1 MSELV
6 RALVD
11 VPGGEVVTVVED
23 TRAPNA
29 EQLAAIDAPGLVF
42 VSAGAG
48 TGKTTVLVERFVRAV
63 RERGLPIDSVLA
75 ITYTERAAGELRG
88 RIRGRLK
95 ELGRHDLAREL
106 DGAWISTIHGFCH
119 RLLKAHPFEAGIDPR
134 FRVLD
139 ENQARVLAGEA
150 FETALEE
157 FCVSDDSERI
167 RLLATYRARGLR
179 RMLTGVYETLRSAG
193 RDLVLEVAA
202 RPGLDA
208 RVEELREAA
217 RCVIEDTAG
226 MQAADTPRDS
236 AARVL
241 ELLEHVPATERL
253 LDLSDVAARGGPRDR
268 FASYEEARRAV
279 EQAALDELAARD
291 RSLLEELLRRFADAY
306 AAAKERESALDFE
319 DLQLGARDLLRDHP
333 SIRERESWRF
343 RSVLV
348 DEFQDTNRLQC
359 ELIDLLSRPWPVSA
373 PAGRSPAP
381 PPPGAADGTVLSG
394 PVLMST
400 VPSGPAPPA
409 APQEPESSSASP
421 IEVFFVG
428 DEFQSIYR
436 FRHADVEVF
445 RERREASGGVLAL
458 TENYRSRPEVLDVIN
473 HLFSADF
480 GDSFQPLSAAGR
492 FADPAFGPAVELLVT
507 DKASYR
513 DSGTHWR
520 AAEAKHV
527 ASRVQELVDS
537 GEATPGEIVLLFAA
551 GTDARIYEQALR
563 ERGLPTFRATGR
575 DYYHQQQVVDLLA
588 YLRLLHNRYDDEAL
602 VTVLASPFVGV
613 SNDALMHLR
622 RSAERRPLFV
632 GLERSLPAGLSDRDA
647 RLFRAFRQ
655 RYDRLAGLAAR
666 LSLERLC
673 ERILTEHD
681 YDLAVLA
688 QWDGRRRYANL
699 RKLARLA
706 RSYEELRGPDVEG
719 FVRFVRE
726 QDTVGASELEAVAE
740 EEGTDVI
747 RLLTIHGAKGLEFK
761 VVVVA
766 DAGRHGASYDS
777 DEILCLPDGR
787 LGFRVADPA
796 TGKRRPTSD
805 YQEVKEVEEEASE
818 AERRRL
824 YYVAM
829 TRAIDRLVVSG
840 SIDPE
845 RSGDDSTPI
854 GWVLGRLEAKELD
867 EAGEGPVEIER
878 NGARLL
884 IRVDRCVAEPA
895 EPKRS
900 DDQEQLALFA
910 SNGDAPVIA
919 DAPKLPALL
928 PVPEPPANRVRRLS
942 YSALALYQLCSY
954 RFYAERIVGLRE
966 APAAR
971 GDGEVGLA
979 ATEVG
984 DAVHVLLEQ
993 VDLAAPRSPE
1003 QLGDSVRAVYPSAT
1017 DDEVERIGRNVAA
1030 YCESGLAQRIAELE
1044 DATVERPF
1052 AFEHDGVLLRGRID
1066 VFHLQDGRALV
1077 VDYKTNVLEDA
1088 TPAEVVEREYTLQR
1102 LVYAL
1107 ACLRAGAEE
1116 VEVVYQF
1123 LERPEDLVTVC
1134 YKADQLPVLEAELS
1148 AAIAAIQAGEFHPR
1162 PSDYACPTCPALDLV
1177 CAGPRLPAF
1186 SA

>member
-1 MSELV
+1 VPDLV
-6 RALVD
+6 RPVVH
-11 VPGGEVVTVVED
+11 VPGGEVMTVVED

-48 TGKTTVLVERFVRAV
+48 TGKTTVLVERFARAV
-63 RERGLPIDSVLA
+63 CERGLPIESVLA

-88 RIRGRLK
+88 RIRKRLA
-95 ELGRHDLAREL
+95 ELDRHDLAREL

-119 RLLKAHPFEAGIDPR
+119 RLLKAHPFEAGVDPT

-139 ENQARVLAGEA
+139 ENQARVIAGEA
-150 FETALEE
+150 FEAALED
-157 FCVSDDSERI
+157 FCASEDPERT
-167 RLLATYRARGLR
+167 RLLATYGARGLR

-193 RDLVLEVAA
+193 RELALEVTE
-202 RPGLDA
+202 RPGLEA
-208 RVEELREAA
+208 RIEELREAA
-217 RCVIEDTAG
+217 RCVVDDTAG
-226 MQAADTPRDS
+226 LEKADKARAS
-236 AARVL
+236 AARAL
-241 ELLEHVPATERL
+241 ELLERPPAADRL
-253 LDLSDVAARGGPRDR
+253 LDLSDIAARGGPRDR
-268 FASYEEARRAV
+268 FASYEQARRAV

-291 RSLLEELLRRFADAY
+291 RALLEDLLGRFANAY
-306 AAAKERESALDFE
+306 SAAKASESALDFE
-319 DLQLGARDLLRDHP
+319 DLQLTARDLLRDHAA
-333 SIRERESWRF
+333 IRERESWRF

-359 ELIDLLSRPWPVSA
+359 ELIDLLA
-373 PAGRSPAP
+373 TE
-381 PPPGAADGTVLSG
+381 DL
-394 PVLMST
+394 
-400 VPSGPAPPA
+400 
-409 APQEPESSSASP
+409 
-421 IEVFFVG
+421 FFVG

-458 TENYRSRPEVLDVIN
+458 TENYRSRPEVLQVIN
-473 HLFSADF
+473 HLFSSDF

-492 FADPAFGPAVELLVT
+492 FEDPAFGPAVELLVT
-507 DKASYR
+507 DKSTYK

-527 ASRVQELVDS
+527 ASRVKELVDS

-551 GTDARIYEQALR
+551 GTDARLYETALR
-563 ERGLPTFRATGR
+563 ELGLPTFRATGR

-613 SNDALMHLR
+613 SNDALLHLR
-622 RSAERRPLFV
+622 RAAERRPLFV
-632 GLERSLPAGLSDRDA
+632 GLERSLPEGLTERDV

-655 RYDRLAGLAAR
+655 RYERLAGLAPR

-726 QDTVGASELEAVAE
+726 LGAVGASELEAVAE

-766 DAGRHGASYDS
+766 DAGRHGASRDA

-805 YQEVKEVEEEASE
+805 YEEVKEVEDEAAE

-829 TRAIDRLVVSG
+829 TRAIDRLIVSG
-840 SIDPE
+840 SIDPD
-845 RSGDDSTPI
+845 RGGDESTPI
-854 GWVLGRLEAKELD
+854 GWVLGRLEATELD
-867 EAGEGPVEIER
+867 DAAGAPVEIER
-878 NGARLL
+878 DGARLVL
-884 IRVDRCVAEPA
+884 RLDRFGGEEPLQPA
-895 EPKRS
+895 EAA
-900 DDQEQLALFA
+900 DEEQLALFA
-910 SNGDAPVIA
+910 VENGKVSIA
-919 DAPKLPALL
+919 DAPRLPELA
-928 PVPEPPANRVRRLS
+928 PIPEPPENQVRRLS
-942 YSALALYQLCSY
+942 YSALALFELCSY
-954 RFYAERIVGLRE
+954 RFYAERLVGLRE
-966 APAAR
+966 AKPAR
-971 GDGEVGLA
+971 GEGDGDGEGALA
-979 ATEVG
+979 ATEIG
-984 DAVHVLLEQ
+984 DAVHVLLEGL
-993 VDLAAPRSPE
+993 DLRSPRPPDHLAE
-1003 QLGDSVRAVYPSAT
+1003 SVRARYPLAT
-1017 DDEVERIGRNVAA
+1017 DDEIERIGGLVED
-1030 YCESGLAQRIAELE
+1030 YCRSEIAQRLAGLE
-1044 DATVERPF
+1044 GATVERSF
-1052 AFEHDGVLLRGRID
+1052 AFEHDGVLLHGRLD
-1066 VFHLQDGRALV
+1066 VFHEADGHALV

-1088 TPAEVVEREYTLQR
+1088 SPAEVVEREYGLQR

-1107 ACLRAGAEE
+1107 ACLRAGASE

-1123 LERPEDLVTVC
+1123 LERPNDLVTDC
-1134 YKADQLPVLEAELS
+1134 YKVGDVPALEEELS
-1148 AAIAAIQAGEFHPR
+1148 RAIAAIQSGEFKPT
-1162 PSDYACPTCPALDLV
+1162 PSDYACATCPALDLV
-1177 CAGPRLPAF
+1177 CAGPRLH
-1186 SA
+1186 S

>member
-1 MSELV
+1 M
-6 RALVD
+6 
-11 VPGGEVVTVVED
+11 TVVEE
-23 TRAPNA
+23 TGAPNA

-48 TGKTTVLVERFVRAV
+48 TGKTTVLVERFARAV
-63 RERGLPIDSVLA
+63 CDRGLSMESVLA

-88 RIRGRLK
+88 RIRHRLA
-95 ELGRHDLAREL
+95 ELDRHDLAREL

-119 RLLKAHPFEAGIDPR
+119 RLLKAHPFEAGVDPT

-139 ENQARVLAGEA
+139 ENQSRVLAGEA
-150 FETALEE
+150 FESALEE
-157 FCVSDDSERI
+157 FCVLGDPERT
-167 RLLATYRARGLR
+167 RLLATYGARGLR

-193 RDLVLEVAA
+193 RELVLEVSE
-202 RPGLDA
+202 RPGLEA
-208 RVEELREAA
+208 RIEELREAA
-217 RCVIEDTAG
+217 RCVVDDTAG
-226 MQAADTPRDS
+226 LEKADKARAS
-236 AARVL
+236 AARAL
-241 ELLEHVPATERL
+241 ELLEHPPASDRL

-268 FASYEEARRAV
+268 FATYEEARVAV

-291 RSLLEELLRRFADAY
+291 RALLEDLLGRFADAY
-306 AAAKERESALDFE
+306 AAAKAAESALDFE
-319 DLQLGARDLLRDHP
+319 DLQLTARDLLRDHAA
-333 SIRERESWRF
+333 IRERESWRF

-359 ELIDLLSRPWPVSA
+359 ELIDLLA
-373 PAGRSPAP
+373 TE
-381 PPPGAADGTVLSG
+381 DL
-394 PVLMST
+394 
-400 VPSGPAPPA
+400 
-409 APQEPESSSASP
+409 
-421 IEVFFVG
+421 FFVG

-458 TENYRSRPEVLDVIN
+458 TENYRSRPEVLQVIN
-473 HLFSADF
+473 HLFSSDF
-480 GDSFQPLSAAGR
+480 GDAFQPLSAAGR
-492 FADPAFGPAVELLVT
+492 FEDPAFGPAVELLVT
-507 DKASYR
+507 DKSTYK

-527 ASRVQELVDS
+527 ANRVKELVDS

-551 GTDARIYEQALR
+551 GTDARLYEQALR
-563 ERGLPTFRATGR
+563 ELGLPTFRATGR

-613 SNDALMHLR
+613 SNDALLRLR
-622 RSAERRPLFV
+622 RAAERRPLFV
-632 GLERSLPAGLSDRDA
+632 GLERSLPEGLSERDS

-655 RYDRLAGLAAR
+655 RYDRLAVLAPR
-666 LSLERLC
+666 MSLERLC
-673 ERILTEHD
+673 ERVMTEHD

-726 QDTVGASELEAVAE
+726 LGAVGASELEAVAE

-766 DAGRHGASYDS
+766 DAGRHGASRDA

-805 YQEVKEVEEEASE
+805 YEEVKEVEDEAAE

-829 TRAIDRLVVSG
+829 TRAIDRLIVSG

-845 RSGDDSTPI
+845 RGGDESTPI
-854 GWVLGRLEAKELD
+854 GWVLGRLEATELD
-867 EAGEGPVEIER
+867 DAAGGPVEIER
-878 NGARLL
+878 DGARLVL
-884 IRVDRCVAEPA
+884 RLDRFGGEEPLLPA
-895 EPKRS
+895 QAADE
-900 DDQEQLALFA
+900 EQLALFTVE
-910 SNGDAPVIA
+910 NGKVAIS
-919 DAPKLPALL
+919 DAPKLPELI
-928 PVPEPPANRVRRLS
+928 PIPEPPENQVRRLS
-942 YSALALYQLCSY
+942 YSALALFELCSY

-966 APAAR
+966 TKPAR
-971 GDGEVGLA
+971 GDGDGEGALA
-979 ATEVG
+979 ATEIG
-984 DAVHVLLEQ
+984 DAVHVLLEG
-993 VDLAAPRSPE
+993 VDLRSPRRPDDLAE
-1003 QLGDSVRAVYPSAT
+1003 SVRARYPLAT
-1017 DDEVERIGRNVAA
+1017 DEEIARIGGLVED
-1030 YCESGLAQRIAELE
+1030 YCRSEIAQRLAGLE
-1044 DATVERPF
+1044 GATVERSF
-1052 AFEHDGVLLRGRID
+1052 AFEQDGVLLHGRLD
-1066 VFHLQDGRALV
+1066 VFHEADGNALV

-1088 TPAEVVEREYTLQR
+1088 SPEEIVGREYGLQR

-1107 ACLRAGAEE
+1107 ACLRAGASE

-1123 LERPEDLVTVC
+1123 LERPDDLVTQC
-1134 YKADQLPVLEAELS
+1134 YKVGDVPALEEELS
-1148 AAIAAIQAGEFHPR
+1148 RAIAAIQAGEFKPT
-1162 PSDYACPTCPALDLV
+1162 PSDYACSTCPALDLV
-1177 CAGPRLPAF
+1177 CAGPRLH
-1186 SA
+1186 S